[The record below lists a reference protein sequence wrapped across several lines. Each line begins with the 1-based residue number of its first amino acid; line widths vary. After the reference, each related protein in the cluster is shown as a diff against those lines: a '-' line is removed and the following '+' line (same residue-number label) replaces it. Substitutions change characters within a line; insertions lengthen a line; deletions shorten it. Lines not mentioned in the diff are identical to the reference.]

1 MSKKKLSYDS
11 ALSELQNIVAEI
23 EGEEISIDEL
33 SKKVK
38 RAAELLKFCQ
48 EKLHQTEEDVNE
60 ILSQFDE
67 KL

>member
-1 MSKKKLSYDS
+1 MAKKQTYES
-11 ALSELQNIVAEI
+11 ALEELQNIIAEI
-23 EGEEISIDEL
+23 EGEEISVDEL

-48 EKLHQTEEDVNE
+48 QKLRQTENDVNE

-67 KL
+67 A

>member
-1 MSKKKLSYDS
+1 MSKRITYES
-11 ALSELQNIVAEI
+11 ALNELQSIVAEI

-38 RAAELLKFCQ
+38 RAAELLKICQ
-48 EKLHQTEEDVNE
+48 KKLRQTEEDVNE

-67 KL
+67 E

>member
-1 MSKKKLSYDS
+1 MSKKKLTYDS
-11 ALSELQNIVAEI
+11 ALNELQEIVNEI
-23 EGEEISIDEL
+23 ESEEIGIDEL

-67 KL
+67 K

>member
-1 MSKKKLSYDS
+1 MSKKKISYDS
-11 ALSELQNIVAEI
+11 ALNELQNIVAEI
-23 EGEEISIDEL
+23 EGEEIGIDEL

-48 EKLHQTEEDVNE
+48 EKLRQTEEDVNE

-67 KL
+67 K

>member
-1 MSKKKLSYDS
+1 MTKKKLSYDH
-11 ALSELQNIVAEI
+11 ALNELQNIVAEI
-23 EGEEISIDEL
+23 EGEEISVDEL

-48 EKLHQTEEDVNE
+48 NKLHQTEEDVNE

>member
-1 MSKKKLSYDS
+1 MSKKKISYDS

-23 EGEEISIDEL
+23 EGEEIGIDEL

-48 EKLHQTEEDVNE
+48 EKLRQTEEDVNE

-67 KL
+67 K

>member
-1 MSKKKLSYDS
+1 MSKKKISYDS
-11 ALSELQNIVAEI
+11 ALGELQNIVAEI
-23 EGEEISIDEL
+23 EGEEIGIDEL

-48 EKLHQTEEDVNE
+48 EKLRQTEDDVNE

-67 KL
+67 K

>member
-1 MSKKKLSYDS
+1 MSKKKLTYDS
-11 ALSELQNIVAEI
+11 ALNELQIIVSEI
-23 EGEEISIDEL
+23 DGEEIGIDEL

-48 EKLHQTEEDVNE
+48 EKLRHTEDDVNE

-67 KL
+67 K

>member
-1 MSKKKLSYDS
+1 MAKKQTYES
-11 ALSELQNIVAEI
+11 ALAELQSIIAEI

-48 EKLHQTEEDVNE
+48 LKLRQTESDVNE

-67 KL
+67 S

>member
-1 MSKKKLSYDS
+1 MTKKRLTYDN
-11 ALSELQNIVAEI
+11 ALNELQNIVAEI

-33 SKKVK
+33 SKNVK

-48 EKLHQTEEDVNE
+48 NKLRQTEEDVNE

>member
-1 MSKKKLSYDS
+1 MSKKRLTYDN
-11 ALSELQNIVAEI
+11 ALNELQNIVAEI

-48 EKLHQTEEDVNE
+48 NKLRQTEEDVNE

>member
-1 MSKKKLSYDS
+1 MTKKITYDS
-11 ALSELQNIVAEI
+11 ALTELQNIVAEI
-23 EGEEISIDEL
+23 EGEEIGIDEL

-48 EKLHQTEEDVNE
+48 KKLRQTEEDVNE

-67 KL
+67 E

>member
-1 MSKKKLSYDS
+1 MAKKLTYEA
-11 ALSELQNIVAEI
+11 ALNELQMIVSEI
-23 EGEEISIDEL
+23 EDQGIGIDEL

-48 EKLHQTEEDVNE
+48 QKLRQTESDVNE

-67 KL
+67 E

>member
-1 MSKKKLSYDS
+1 MSKRITYDQ
-11 ALSELQNIVAEI
+11 ALGELQDIVAEI

-48 EKLHQTEEDVNE
+48 NKLRQTEEDVNK

-67 KL
+67 K